1 MIYGLNI
8 VIWSV
13 VYTDNLKGF
22 RRRCMVK
29 KLEILMKQIEDR
41 IEMCYEDAI
50 FDDVDDMSGIEE
62 AQYQKEM
69 IEELESNYSMVWR
82 ILIQLEKG
90 QRTSKT
96 DLEYVNDVH
105 RRVLI

>member
-1 MIYGLNI
+1 M
-8 VIWSV
+8 
-13 VYTDNLKGF
+13 YTDNLKGF
-22 RRRCMVK
+22 RKRCMIK

-62 AQYQKEM
+62 AQHQKEM
-69 IEELESNYSMVWR
+69 IEEFENNYSMIWR

-90 QRTSKT
+90 IRTSKE
-96 DLEYVNDVH
+96 DLKYVNEIH
-105 RRVLI
+105 RTVLY